1 MSDHPQRELAPLA
14 ALGALD
20 GDSLVEWK
28 THVADCSSCREELA
42 VQEALVGSI
51 GVASAAPQPPSAD
64 LRRRVL
70 AAAGVAQ
77 PNGRTSLA
85 PPSPRRAPLLAYA
98 ASLAALALGATSFV
112 LWQQRD
118 AAEREA
124 EGQRQQLLALEA
136 RHRDARV
143 RLAELQ
149 VQLAEQAVFARL
161 LASQRSRM
169 IALSG
174 LPAAPGAQAR
184 MVWSAADRQAVLLA
198 TGLPPAPPGK
208 AYELWVIAGGAPVP
222 AGLFQV
228 DPQGQ
233 AVFRA
238 PWVDATTRV
247 KTFAVTLEPAQ
258 GVPAPTG
265 PMVLAG
271 NVS

>member
-14 ALGALD
+14 ALGVLD

-28 THVADCSSCREELA
+28 THLAGCSTCREELA
-42 VQEALVGSI
+42 AHEAVVGSI
-51 GVASAAPQPPSAD
+51 GAATAEKPPSAE

-70 AAAGVAQ
+70 AAAGAARE
-77 PNGRTSLA
+77 NGGAAVRS
-85 PPSPRRAPLLAYA
+85 PSPRPAPWLAYA
-98 ASLAALALGATSFV
+98 ASLLAVALGATSFV
-112 LWQQRD
+112 LWRQRD
-118 AAEREA
+118 AARRQA
-124 EGQRQQLLALEA
+124 EEQRQQVDALEV
-136 RHRDARV
+136 RHRAARV
-143 RLAELQ
+143 QLAELQ
-149 VQLAEQAVFARL
+149 VQLAEQARFARL
-161 LASQRSRM
+161 FVSQQSRT

-184 MVWSAADRQAVLLA
+184 VVWSAADRQAVLLA
-198 TGLPPAPPGK
+198 TGLPPAPAGK
-208 AYELWVIAGGAPVP
+208 AYELWVIAGSAPVP
-222 AGLFQV
+222 AGVFQV
-228 DPQGQ
+228 DAQGQ

-238 PWVDATTRV
+238 PWVDATARV